1 MSLIS
6 IVIQGQQYENIC
18 SGQLQ
23 WNKGFPVL
31 KETFPLVSYT
41 SLFHHSS
48 LKLCSKVFH
57 FVHLHLHS
65 ANFTKH
71 IVGTMGYTASSAQ
84 NNGKNTDAEGKHAA
98 LAIIH
103 ACATYIK
110 CYIGDDCTLLD
121 CIRVMQHPRQKRV

>member
-1 MSLIS
+1 
-6 IVIQGQQYENIC
+6 
-18 SGQLQ
+18 
-23 WNKGFPVL
+23 
-31 KETFPLVSYT
+31 
-41 SLFHHSS
+41 
-48 LKLCSKVFH
+48 
-57 FVHLHLHS
+57 
-65 ANFTKH
+65 
-71 IVGTMGYTASSAQ
+71 MGYTASSAQ